1 MNESIIPPCTVYAL
15 VSSDKPD
22 EIRYIGQ
29 TTHLLRQR
37 LAKHLWD
44 ARHKLTDNKPLS
56 QWIRSVEA
64 KGAKVVILSLVENAV
79 LHVTE
84 VEQIA
89 EHRAKG
95 CNLTNVAAGGE
106 GVALLGEKRP
116 ASVSKKLWETR
127 IANGNVFASEE
138 TKAKMRE
145 SHSKR
150 VIPDEVRQRAAERL
164 RELRKGQK
172 FGPPSEEHKAK
183 ISLALKGRPKTPEH
197 IAAAA
202 AARKGVKFS
211 EEAKENHRKAQQK
224 RWSHID
230 WAGIEDAARNTKK
243 SYEKIAL
250 EFGISPEGV
259 RKRSIK
265 SGWRSGKSSIT
276 PVDSEMVS
284 PEIPPNTKSVL
295 E

>member
-1 MNESIIPPCTVYAL
+1 MTHATIPPCTVYAL
-15 VSSDKPD
+15 VASDEPD

-56 QWIRSVEA
+56 QWMRSVEGR
-64 KGAKVVILSLVENAV
+64 GAKVLILSLVENAV

-106 GVALLGEKRP
+106 GVSLLGEKRP
-116 ASVSKKLWETR
+116 ESVSKKLWETR
-127 IANGNVFASEE
+127 IANGKALHSEE

-145 SHSKR
+145 SHAKR
-150 VIPDEVRQRAAERL
+150 EFSDEFRKAAAERL
-164 RELRKGQK
+164 RELRKGKK
-172 FGPPSEEHKAK
+172 FGPPSDEARLK
-183 ISLALKGRPKTPEH
+183 ISLALKGKPKSPEH

-202 AARKGVKFS
+202 AARKSVGY
-211 EEAKENHRKAQQK
+211 AKEATEKFKEAQRK
-224 RWSHID
+224 RWLHID
-230 WAGIEDAARNTKK
+230 WAGIENSVRNTTK
-243 SYEKIAL
+243 SYCAIAL

-265 SGWRSGKSSIT
+265 SGWRVSKSSISSA
-276 PVDSEMVS
+276 DSEVVS
-284 PEIPPNTKSVL
+284 IEVPSDTKGLL